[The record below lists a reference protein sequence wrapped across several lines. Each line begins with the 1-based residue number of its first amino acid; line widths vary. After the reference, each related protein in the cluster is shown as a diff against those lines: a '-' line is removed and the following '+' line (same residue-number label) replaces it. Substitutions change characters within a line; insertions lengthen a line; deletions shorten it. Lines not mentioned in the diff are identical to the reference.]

1 MDWSRAANPKRLR
14 SRQRAPLRSVI
25 RSQKLSTSYPSGNHL
40 AASSIFGIYSG
51 PIAGLAHDP
60 YPPTHERRR
69 RVLLDSTVS
78 AALRDRPATR
88 ARVAPGGA
96 GGARRYTSGV
106 AAVVA
111 RPAGRGEA
119 GDDGE
124 PGDRAMSRAQAVR
137 ARPGAL
143 RRAVLPSAR
152 GAGPGE
158 SGDRAGGA
166 GKGVRGHRWP
176 GKIVW
181 QRRADH

>member
-1 MDWSRAANPKRLR
+1 MG
-14 SRQRAPLRSVI
+14 
-25 RSQKLSTSYPSGNHL
+25 SQNISTSYPSSTHL
-40 AASSIFGIYSG
+40 AANWIFGIYSG
-51 PIAGLAHDP
+51 PILGLAHDP
-60 YPPTHERRR
+60 PHPSHERRR
-69 RVLLDSTVS
+69 RVLLDSAVP

-88 ARVAPGGA
+88 ARIAAGGA

-106 AAVVA
+106 AAVVT
-111 RPAGRGEA
+111 RPARRGEA

-137 ARPGAL
+137 ARPSAL

>member
-1 MDWSRAANPKRLR
+1 MG
-14 SRQRAPLRSVI
+14 
-25 RSQKLSTSYPSGNHL
+25 SQNIPISYQSSNRL

-51 PIAGLAHDP
+51 PIVGLAHDP

-69 RVLLDSTVS
+69 RVLLDSTVP

-111 RPAGRGEA
+111 RPARRGET

-124 PGDRAMSRAQAVR
+124 SGDRALSRAQAVR

-143 RRAVLPSAR
+143 RRAVLPPAR

-176 GKIVW
+176 GKTVW

>member
-1 MDWSRAANPKRLR
+1 LPIFGGRRWERAD
-14 SRQRAPLRSVI
+14 VI
-25 RSQKLSTSYPSGNHL
+25 EQTWVIADCHRSQNLSIGYLSRNHL
-40 AASSIFGIYSG
+40 AANSNFGIYSG
-51 PIAGLAHDP
+51 PIVGLANDP
-60 YPPTHERRR
+60 DTPSDERWR
-69 RVLLDSTVS
+69 RVLLDSAVP

-88 ARVAPGGA
+88 ARIAAGGA

-111 RPAGRGEA
+111 RPARRGEA

-143 RRAVLPSAR
+143 RRAVLPSAH
-152 GAGPGE
+152 GAGPGK

-166 GKGVRGHRWP
+166 GK
-176 GKIVW
+176 
-181 QRRADH
+181 